1 MIKTNIQS
9 DSLTYASSKPIHPYA
24 QQYYDD
30 NLVSYLLLPNLRY
43 IGSKIYFHFKHEI
56 KLPINEKNNYLQ
68 SIPLE
73 NLQLKSEFYYM
84 NNKINVTITQEERN
98 DGLKIKIEY
107 KRKLIDNYELKKIAR
122 YIESLILNIDIDH
135 EIFDEY
141 HDELYED
148 KFIISDDIDEAE
160 ESDFE
165 DTEESDELK
174 NIFDDDV
181 FSDFYEE

>member
-1 MIKTNIQS
+1 
-9 DSLTYASSKPIHPYA
+9 
-24 QQYYDD
+24 
-30 NLVSYLLLPNLRY
+30 
-43 IGSKIYFHFKHEI
+43 
-56 KLPINEKNNYLQ
+56 
-68 SIPLE
+68 
-73 NLQLKSEFYYM
+73 M